1 MGYHQMLPPASS
13 AFGPNPCTVAPG
25 RTYGCVVGSTLLVPD
40 FDGLTLQ
47 SNGWTIAAPG
57 GAGTTA
63 QRPVNSAT
71 SPLLAGTSY
80 LDMTLGYTIIW
91 DGKTWR
97 NKATGA
103 AV

>member
-1 MGYHQMLPPASS
+1 MAYHNMLPPADKT
-13 AFGPNPCTVAPG
+13 FGPNPCTVNG
-25 RTYGCVVGSTLLVPD
+25 RTYQCAVGSALLVPD
-40 FDGLTLQ
+40 FDGLAL
-47 SNGWTIAAPG
+47 SANGWTIVAAG

-63 QRPVNSAT
+63 QRPVSTASN
-71 SPLLAGTSY
+71 PIQAGTPY
-80 LDMTLGYTIIW
+80 LDTTLGYTVIW